1 MLKQQNLSKQIAMKL
16 EEIIE
21 FCEQY
26 VQQKVTEVPAVSVT
40 EAAYLKQ
47 KREREG

>member
-1 MLKQQNLSKQIAMKL
+1 MKL

-26 VQQKVTEVPAVSVT
+26 VQQKVIEVPSITVS

-47 KREREG
+47 KREKEI